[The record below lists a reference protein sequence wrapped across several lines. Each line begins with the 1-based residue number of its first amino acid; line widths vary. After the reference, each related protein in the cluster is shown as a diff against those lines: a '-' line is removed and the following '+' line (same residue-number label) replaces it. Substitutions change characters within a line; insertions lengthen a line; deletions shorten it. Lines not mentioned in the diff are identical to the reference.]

1 MLDSKGSDSQKKAK
15 DNKPFYQGIVDKID
29 LLIFRFRKEIKGLRI
44 YEDEKGHTVDLTN
57 YTRTWLPL
65 SHNSTSRNEWT

>member
-29 LLIFRFRKEIKGLRI
+29 FSFFALEKKLRGYVFMKTKKDIQLI
-44 YEDEKGHTVDLTN
+44 H
-57 YTRTWLPL
+57 
-65 SHNSTSRNEWT
+65 